1 MKVLITGAS
10 GFIGR
15 HLTRDLVRNGHHV
28 VALTRSDPSA
38 LATGAHI
45 TLRWNPHTGLGTV
58 HRAPL
63 EGLDAVVHL
72 AGEPIAARRWTAA
85 QKERIRASRVEG
97 TRALVDGLA
106 SLGISPRT
114 FVSASAVGIYGD
126 RGDEELDEA
135 SPPGHGFLAD
145 VCRQWE
151 AESRRAAE
159 LGART
164 VQLRIGL
171 VLGRGG
177 GALQRML
184 PPFRLGIG
192 GPFGSGRQWVP
203 WIHLDDVVGL
213 IRFVLAD
220 RAPVEGP
227 VNAAAPHPVRNRQ
240 FAEALGRAVGRPA
253 RLPVPALALRLVL
266 GEMSQ
271 VLLHSQR
278 VVPRAAMAAGFA
290 FRYPELEPALQA
302 CMAPVRR

>member
-15 HLTRDLVRNGHHV
+15 HLTRDLVRSGHHV
-28 VALTRSDPSA
+28 VALTRGDPAA
-38 LATGAHI
+38 LATGAHS
-45 TLRWNPHTGLGTV
+45 TVRWDPQTGLSAF

-72 AGEPIAARRWTAA
+72 AGEPIAARRWSAA

-106 SLGISPRT
+106 SLGLSPRI

-151 AESRRAAE
+151 EESRRARE

-164 VQLRIGL
+164 IQLRIGL
-171 VLGRGG
+171 VLGREG
-177 GALQRML
+177 GALERML
-184 PPFRLGIG
+184 PPFRLGLG

-203 WIHLDDVVGL
+203 WIHVSDVVGL
-213 IRFVLAD
+213 IRFALAG
-220 RAPVEGP
+220 RALLEGP

-240 FAEALGRAVGRPA
+240 FAEALGRALGRPA
-253 RLPVPALALRLVL
+253 RLPVPGFALRLVL

-271 VLLHSQR
+271 LLLHSQR

-290 FRYPELEPALQA
+290 FRYPELDPALAA
-302 CMAPVRR
+302 CVARPER